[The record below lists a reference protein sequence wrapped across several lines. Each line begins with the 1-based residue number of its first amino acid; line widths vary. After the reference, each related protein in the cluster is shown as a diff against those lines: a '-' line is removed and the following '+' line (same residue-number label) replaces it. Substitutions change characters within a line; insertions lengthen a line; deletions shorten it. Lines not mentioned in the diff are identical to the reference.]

1 MTDIVVTA
9 QNDSIVAV
17 NALDLEPDAMIVR
30 VTKIANILK
39 SVIEQQKMFFK
50 FGEKKHVT
58 IDGWNT
64 LGSLLSILP
73 AENSVKKIEGGYEA
87 KVDLVNKNSG
97 IIVGS
102 ASAICLRSE
111 RNWEKRDD
119 YAIRSMAV
127 TRATG
132 KAYRLAFSWIV
143 TLAGYE
149 PTPAEEMPHEL
160 LNSTNSVHSSAISK
174 KENKAASAGQPQAD
188 RIYNNSSK
196 DQQTA
201 LAKALEKKEIPA
213 HLWEEIGKQLDG
225 KDKSFLDETIF
236 NVLHMETIND

>member
-9 QNDSIVAV
+9 QSDSIVAV

-87 KVDLVNKNSG
+87 KVDLINKNSG

-149 PTPAEEMPHEL
+149 PTPAEEMPDEL
-160 LNSTNSVHSSAISK
+160 LNSNNNISKASLSK
-174 KENKAASAGQPQAD
+174 KEVKATDIKQPQANPVYD
-188 RIYNNSSK
+188 NSDK
-196 DQQTA
+196 WQQTA
-201 LAKALEKKEIPA
+201 LAKHLEKKEIPA
-213 HLWEEIGKQLDG
+213 HLWEKIGAELDG
-225 KDKSFLDETIF
+225 KNKAFLDEIISK
-236 NVLHMETIND
+236 VLSEESNP

>member
-9 QNDSIVAV
+9 QSDSIVAV

-87 KVDLVNKNSG
+87 KVDLINKNSG

-149 PTPAEEMPHEL
+149 PTPAEEMPHAV
-160 LNSTNSVHSSAISK
+160 SDSSNSVSKPTDTK
-174 KENKAASAGQPQAD
+174 KENKTASAGQPKAD

-225 KDKSFLDETIF
+225 KDKSFLDEIIF
-236 NVLHMETIND
+236 NVLHMEAIND

>member
-9 QNDSIVAV
+9 QSDSIVAV

-39 SVIEQQKMFFK
+39 DVVEKQKMFFK

-73 AENSVKKIEGGYEA
+73 AEDLVKKIEGGYEA
-87 KVDLVNKNSG
+87 KVNLINKNTG

-160 LNSTNSVHSSAISK
+160 FNRSDSVHASASAK

-213 HLWEEIGKQLDG
+213 HLWEEIGNQLDG
-225 KDKSFLDETIF
+225 KDKSFLDETISK
-236 NVLHMETIND
+236 VLSDESNPQ